1 MSRTSRHR
9 ILAAMLSACL
19 LSLLGGC
26 TPLTVLAVLGG
37 CKDGGSTGSEEEDDE
52 PDDDGESD
60 ESEPDDVESVP
71 VEPLVDTLPLGRI

>member
-1 MSRTSRHR
+1 MSRASRHR

-37 CKDGGSTGSEEEDDE
+37 CKDGQI
-52 PDDDGESD
+52 
-60 ESEPDDVESVP
+60 
-71 VEPLVDTLPLGRI
+71 TLAFPA